1 MNGIRTAGVAYQP
14 QTTSVA
20 FTEPPL
26 SPAVARPFAAVPA
39 PAPVPV
45 AAPAAPVAQV
55 APVPQPEPHA
65 APQVAAP
72 QQPVQAAHAPAP
84 TPAPQDESV
93 AVFVHLSSGERIW
106 AGRFD
111 SDTLAEQRAV
121 EIVRALNR
129 PEPGVWAKFGN
140 RLIRPDA
147 VVSIELAP
155 RRDDA

>member
-1 MNGIRTAGVAYQP
+1 VNGIRTAGVAYQG
-14 QTTSVA
+14 QGASVA

-26 SPAVARPFAAVPA
+26 SPPVARPFAEVPVQ
-39 PAPVPV
+39 APVPV
-45 AAPAAPVAQV
+45 AAPVAPVAQV
-55 APVPQPEPHA
+55 APVPLPELPA

-72 QQPVQAAHAPAP
+72 QQPVQAVQAPAP
-84 TPAPQDESV
+84 VAAPQDESV
-93 AVFVHLSSGERIW
+93 AVFIHLSSGERIW

-111 SDTLAEQRAV
+111 SGVLAEQRAV

-140 RLIRPDA
+140 RLIRPQA

-155 RRDDA
+155 RRDQ